1 MQTKE
6 AWEVKEKVNML
17 IRGLSELGQR
27 QQKNRETED

>member
-1 MQTKE
+1 
-6 AWEVKEKVNML
+6 ML